1 MSSDVQGLAWP
12 ESPGLGLALEGLG
25 FSNLQARPYS
35 RAWAWL
41 GPGLAQARALDLDYL
56 IHILC
61 DLDPTSKKKAHNFRY
76 KVTSVTQKISK
87 SGGFVTCDI
96 QINSCLSIYMSTN

>member
-1 MSSDVQGLAWP
+1 MIGSTRSNRVPFPHGTSRLYFRLRYPGTSDVQGLAWP

-25 FSNLQARPYS
+25 FSNLQARPYT

-56 IHILC
+56 IYILC
-61 DLDPTSKKKAHNFRY
+61 DLDPTSKKSSQFP
-76 KVTSVTQKISK
+76 
-87 SGGFVTCDI
+87 
-96 QINSCLSIYMSTN
+96 